1 MRQEVRQRTAASLD
15 FSSSAWHEWRFE
27 SLHFLLLLLLILLLR
42 LATAQKA
49 ETAWPCV
56 WNLSTYSQ
64 RSILLPLH
72 RCVSDGRNTGCPT
85 ILLFFLIFE
94 MFIVGQP
101 VVSLLTLYPS
111 LSLSLFHSFIQKKDS
126 HVFAACRC
134 GWWWCAA
141 CCGAACIVWRQLR
154 LDANRNAMGRKSL
167 PSAAVGT
174 FLGNCSIPSYIISL
188 SLSLLA
194 LSQRSH
200 TFTLP
205 VYRLLLQ
212 PSMWQ
217 HFYSSYVHPRPR
229 PLSSAFISYSY
240 PPSVLPQELNLST
253 TPNTYVETPF

>member
-1 MRQEVRQRTAASLD
+1 
-15 FSSSAWHEWRFE
+15 
-27 SLHFLLLLLLILLLR
+27 
-42 LATAQKA
+42 
-49 ETAWPCV
+49 
-56 WNLSTYSQ
+56 
-64 RSILLPLH
+64 
-72 RCVSDGRNTGCPT
+72 
-85 ILLFFLIFE
+85 

-101 VVSLLTLYPS
+101 VDLLVVSLLTLYP
-111 LSLSLFHSFIQKKDS
+111 LSPSLFHSFIQKKDS

-134 GWWWCAA
+134 CWWWCAA

-205 VYRLLLQ
+205 VYRLLLP